1 MAAQGQ
7 QRPAAALVPERVVT
21 LQAGGLVERGKGVG
35 VAAQGQQRPAAA
47 LVPERNPPVQADGLV
62 ERGKGVGVAV

>member
-1 MAAQGQ
+1 MQSD
-7 QRPAAALVPERVVT
+7 
-21 LQAGGLVERGKGVG
+21 GLVERGKCVG

-62 ERGKGVGVAV
+62 ERGKCVGVAV